1 MIRRLLI
8 ANRGEIARR
17 IARTCR
23 RMDIDYVAV
32 YSEVD
37 VGAAHLK
44 GAAATFCLGPA
55 TSAESYLRIDRL
67 IAAARETG
75 CDAVHPGYG
84 FLSENAAFARA
95 VIDAGLV
102 FVGPE
107 PETIAAMSDKITA
120 KTIMSK
126 AGVQIVPS
134 ANEAND
140 DVERVAAM
148 AREIGPPVLL
158 KPAGGG
164 GGKGMTVV
172 NELDGLEAAVESGI
186 RVARSCFGD
195 GRLLVERLVTR
206 SRHVEVQVFGDRHGN
221 IVHMFE
227 RECSLQRRHQ
237 KIVEEAPAPNLTG
250 NVRQRLLEAAVRGAR
265 ALCYRN
271 AGTFEF
277 LLGADGLFYFLEVN
291 TRLQVEHPVT
301 EEITGLDLVE
311 WQLRVAAGEPLPLSQ
326 DQIHAR
332 GHAIECRIYAEN
344 AAANFRPAPG
354 RALKVVWPEDLRI
367 ESAIE
372 DGSDIP
378 SYYDPLVAKLVARG
392 GDRAEALA
400 AARRGLAQTRILGLT
415 TNIDFLIRLL
425 GDTHMAEG
433 RIDTRYVDNNLAHFI
448 VGNSVP
454 AAAACAGAL
463 ALLARRVET
472 DPASP
477 WLGGGEIG
485 VLDRIRLDATA
496 PLGRVSMTSDGHRS
510 TVRLLAR
517 GPQSALVATGDGA
530 DAHVYQVSG
539 ALDDSAV
546 WSGRVDDSNWSA
558 LISRDVIE
566 LVVDGRRVRFET
578 ASDRG
583 NSDAGDNRVAVAPM
597 PGAVVAVHV
606 KAGDRVVKG
615 QVLLIVEAMKM
626 ENPVLAPADAV
637 VTEVKVELGAGVI
650 ANQVL
655 VLLTLPEEQT

>member
-32 YSEVD
+32 HSEVD
-37 VGAAHLK
+37 VGAPHLK

-55 TSAESYLRIDRL
+55 ASAESYLRIDRL

-107 PETIAAMSDKITA
+107 PETIAAMSDKSTA

-126 AGVQIVPS
+126 AGVQIVPG
-134 ANEAND
+134 ANEAYD
-140 DVERVAAM
+140 DIERVAAM
-148 AREIGPPVLL
+148 ARKIGLPVLL
-158 KPAGGG
+158 KPAAGG

-172 NELDGLEAAVESGI
+172 NELDGLEVAVESGI
-186 RVARSCFGD
+186 RVARSCFDD
-195 GRLLVERLVTR
+195 GRLLVERLVIR
-206 SRHVEVQVFGDRHGN
+206 PRHVEVQVFGDDHGN

-237 KIVEEAPAPNLTG
+237 KIVEEAPAPNLTED
-250 NVRQRLLEAAVRGAR
+250 VRQRVLEAAVRGAR

-326 DQIHAR
+326 GQIHAR

-354 RALKVVWPEDLRI
+354 RALKIVWPEDLRI

-372 DGSDIP
+372 DGSDVP

-415 TNIDFLIRLL
+415 SNIDFLMRLL
-425 GDTHMAEG
+425 GDAQVVEG
-433 RIDTRYVDNNLAHFI
+433 RVDTRYVDDNLARFI
-448 VGNSVP
+448 VGNAEP
-454 AAAACAGAL
+454 AAVACAGAL
-463 ALLARRVET
+463 ALLARRAEA

-477 WLGGGEIG
+477 WLGGEVG
-485 VLDRIRLDATA
+485 VLDRIRLDPAA
-496 PLGRVSMTSDGHRS
+496 PLGRMSMTSDGHRS
-510 TVRLLAR
+510 TARLLAR
-517 GPQSALVATGDGA
+517 GPQSAVVAVGDGA
-530 DAHVYQVSG
+530 DSHVYQVSG
-539 ALDDSAV
+539 TLGDSAV
-546 WSGRVDDSNWSA
+546 WNGRVDDSDWSA

-566 LVVDGRRVRFET
+566 LVVDGRRVRVET
-578 ASDRG
+578 ASDG
-583 NSDAGDNRVAVAPM
+583 ANADAGDDRVAVAPM
-597 PGAVVAVHV
+597 PGAVVAVRV

-637 VTEVKVELGAGVI
+637 VTEVKVELGTAVI

-655 VLLTLPEEQT
+655 VLLTFPEEQA